1 MSSNPRPKIKL
12 NKIKRATPDTHFYI
26 DFGWWEES
34 NLDMKTY
41 LMTRLNLDDDASL
54 DSEFEY
60 VDLIDSQTG
69 EVHQVDGFQYIV
81 QAYFHQLPDDF
92 LTNASLVDA
101 AFCILLANAN
111 KPMTASEIAE
121 GIGRQ
126 PDVVVRTLG
135 GPKIYQGIRPVF
147 DN

>member
-1 MSSNPRPKIKL
+1 V
-12 NKIKRATPDTHFYI
+12 
-26 DFGWWEES
+26 
-34 NLDMKTY
+34 
-41 LMTRLNLDDDASL
+41 SL
-54 DSEFEY
+54 DAEFDK
-60 VDLIDSQTG
+60 VDLIDPRTG

-81 QAYFHQLPDDF
+81 QAYFHQVPDDF

-101 AFCILLANAN
+101 VFCILLANAN
-111 KPMTASEIAE
+111 QPMTAAEIAK

-147 DN
+147 ED

>member
-12 NKIKRATPDTHFYI
+12 NKIKRATRDTLFYI
-26 DFGWWEES
+26 DFDWWEES

-41 LMTRLNLDDDASL
+41 LMTRLSLGDDASL
-54 DSEFEY
+54 DAEFDH
-60 VDLIDSQTG
+60 VDLIDPETG
-69 EVHQVDGFQYIV
+69 EVLQVDGFQYII

-101 AFCILLANAN
+101 AFCVLLANAN
-111 KPMTASEIAE
+111 KPMSAKGIAE
-121 GIGRQ
+121 RIGRDA
-126 PDVVVRTLG
+126 DVVVRTLG

-147 DN
+147 ED

>member
-1 MSSNPRPKIKL
+1 MSGNPRPKITL
-12 NKIKRATPDTHFYI
+12 NKVKRATAETPFYI
-26 DFGWWEES
+26 DFDWWDDS
-34 NLDMKTY
+34 NLDMRTY
-41 LMTRLNLDDDASL
+41 LMTRLELGEDVSL
-54 DSEFEY
+54 DAEFDK
-60 VDLIDSQTG
+60 VDLIDSRTG

-81 QAYFHQLPDDF
+81 QAYFHQVPDDF

-111 KPMTASEIAE
+111 QPMTAAEIAE
-121 GIGRQ
+121 RIGRQ

-147 DN
+147 DE

>member
-1 MSSNPRPKIKL
+1 MSGNPRPKIKL
-12 NKIKRATPDTHFYI
+12 NKVKRATADTPFYI
-26 DFGWWEES
+26 DFDWWDES
-34 NLDMKTY
+34 NLDMRTY
-41 LMTRLNLDDDASL
+41 LMTRLELGEDVSL
-54 DSEFEY
+54 DAEFDK
-60 VDLIDSQTG
+60 VDLIDPRTG

-81 QAYFHQLPDDF
+81 QAYFHQVPDDF

-101 AFCILLANAN
+101 VFCILLANAN
-111 KPMTASEIAE
+111 QPMTAAEIAK

-147 DN
+147 ED